1 MKVIK
6 DNGKNRVIIS
16 GVISWILVNR
26 NESAKNIWKLVANNH
41 WRVEE
46 ITTAKKALRDAC
58 GKELTQ
64 KVPEMKSNRQKS
76 DAKAEKELKNIN
88 AAIDYL
94 TEAKKM
100 PLVLA
105 TAGQIQRGPK
115 ALGSVEPGASMGDLV
130 SKIAAMESCM
140 TKFMESV
147 NDKFKGVTDDI
158 AKQKTFTDSS
168 IKTVIKEV

>member
-1 MKVIK
+1 
-6 DNGKNRVIIS
+6 
-16 GVISWILVNR
+16 
-26 NESAKNIWKLVANNH
+26 
-41 WRVEE
+41 
-46 ITTAKKALRDAC
+46 
-58 GKELTQ
+58 
-64 KVPEMKSNRQKS
+64 MKSNRQKG
-76 DAKAEKELKNIN
+76 DAKAEKELKDII

-130 SKIAAMESCM
+130 SKIAALESCM

-158 AKQKTFTDSS
+158 AKQKTYTDSS
-168 IKTVIKEV
+168 IKTVIKEVKDSFDSTKAAVTEELNKKGTAKIPVGNLDTSTPGKKRKIDDNAVPEMNQFPPLSSK